1 MSAKFVYKLTEY
13 NLNADILIC
22 VLQMFFFARENLQW
36 YFTWLKAIFQIYR
49 EATFQDFEA
58 KNEREPS
65 QSENLFRILKEVF
78 LTFKM
83 LKEFFLNKFCQ
94 N

>member
-1 MSAKFVYKLTEY
+1 MNFKTNTKTNTKTNKTKLK
-13 NLNADILIC
+13 NINC
-22 VLQMFFFARENLQW
+22 K
-36 YFTWLKAIFQIYR
+36 YFLKAIFQIYR